1 MDLHRQALGLVFT
14 VTLPMFDAE
23 IPTFTDGRAYMHE
36 EMEQVAPRQAPHNA
50 LGTRIAFRYGLR
62 ASGLIE
68 LREAHE
74 LAPEPDHPWRSDLF
88 LRLLDGVIYRTTGK
102 GRLARSVWIP
112 LELHEQLQLC
122 RLEMPVAVMDRSVH
136 RTRVLDLE
144 AVAKLPIRAV
154 NFFRSVLTSCLV
166 LSDRK
171 RWLKSS

>member
-1 MDLHRQALGLVFT
+1 
-14 VTLPMFDAE
+14 
-23 IPTFTDGRAYMHE
+23 MHE

-62 ASGLIE
+62 ASELIE

-166 LSDRK
+166 LSNRK